1 MVADQIRE
9 DFLEFFKSKGHKIV
23 QSASLI
29 PQNDPTLLFTNA
41 GMNQFKDVFLGLGK
55 REYTRAADTQKC
67 MRVSGKHND
76 LEDVGKDGY
85 HHTFFEMLG
94 NWSFGDYYKKEAIE
108 WAWELLTRVWK
119 LPKERLYAT
128 VHHTDD
134 EAFGLW
140 EKVTDIDRSHILKF
154 GDKDNFWEMGATGP
168 CGPCSEIHID
178 RGEAACDK
186 KHFAGHKC
194 EVNGGCARFIELWNL
209 VFIQYNRN
217 EDGSLTLLPS
227 KHVDTGMGFER
238 IVSVLQNKISNYDTD
253 LFAPIIASIENL
265 SGKNLS
271 EETLVPVRVISDHIR
286 ALTFAMADGVMP
298 SNEGRGYVIRKILR
312 RAIRYGKYLGFEE
325 PFLYKIVPSVVEKYG
340 SVFPEVRDKSEM
352 VKSLIYSEEDA
363 FYRTLERGLDK
374 LNEIIDRH
382 HSENK
387 TVISGKEIFMLY
399 DSLGLP
405 LDFIQS
411 MIEDEKLKLD
421 KEGFDKLMEEQRE
434 RARAHWKGGAV
445 NIQILKGR
453 GLKTEYTGE
462 NNNTVESS
470 LIMLIKGDGEVKTL
484 KTGESGILITDR
496 TPFYGEKGG
505 QVGDKGE
512 ITKGKENIFKV
523 NDTKIFEDIYL
534 HLGEVIKGEF
544 NINDKVFLSI
554 DVERRK
560 STARN
565 HTATHLLHKAL
576 KAVLGEHVV
585 QAGSLVGPNGLRF
598 DFTHFKAMSKE
609 EIEKVENEVNRV
621 ILSALPVN
629 IFYMPKDEAVKR
641 GAAAIFE
648 EKYGDIVRLVEV
660 EGYSKELCG
669 GSHVKNTGEIGLF
682 KIVNEMSISA
692 GTRRIEA
699 ITGISFLESYRKI
712 FYIINEASNILAV
725 NREKILE
732 KIKFNLES
740 LKEKEREI
748 EELEKNF
755 LEKELDNLIQKMD
768 NYKGVNLLIM
778 NIDKTPEDLV
788 YLVDVFKEKIK
799 KGIILLISRVNGK
812 ASIVCG
818 VTKDLTDVIKARD
831 VAGNVARFLGGGGG
845 GRDDFAQA
853 GGRDIEKVEDALF
866 LGKELIFKAIG

>member
-732 KIKFNLES
+732 KITAILES